1 MCIVIFSFVTMRTI
15 RTRTV
20 YSEDPALAVN
30 NYYIVYKPFMML
42 SQFTTELGKRTLA
55 DLDYKF
61 PTDVYAIGRLDED
74 SEGFLIL
81 SNDKNLNYKL
91 LDPKFEHTRRYLAQ
105 VDGNV
110 TNEAIE
116 ALSRGVEISIKGT
129 TYQTQACEAEAID
142 EPVDIFE
149 RTPPIRFRKNIPT
162 SWIKLS
168 IKEGKNHQVRKM
180 TAKVGFPT
188 LRLIRH
194 STEQLDIVGMHPGEV
209 KEVEKE
215 AIYKGLNI
223 KS

>member
-1 MCIVIFSFVTMRTI
+1 MRTI

-20 YSEDPALAVN
+20 YSEDPALTVN

-55 DLDYKF
+55 DLDFKF
-61 PTDVYAIGRLDED
+61 PTDVYTIGRLDED

-91 LDPKFEHTRRYLAQ
+91 LDPKFEHVRTYLVQ
-105 VDGNV
+105 VDGAV
-110 TNEAIE
+110 TGKAIE
-116 ALSRGVEISIKGT
+116 ELSREVEISIKGN
-129 TYQTQACEAEAID
+129 TYQTQSCEAEAIN
-142 EPVDIFE
+142 EPDNIPE

-188 LRLIRH
+188 LRLIRY
-194 STEQLDIVGMHPGEV
+194 STEQLDVNGMKPGEV
-209 KEVEKE
+209 KEIEKE

-223 KS
+223 MP